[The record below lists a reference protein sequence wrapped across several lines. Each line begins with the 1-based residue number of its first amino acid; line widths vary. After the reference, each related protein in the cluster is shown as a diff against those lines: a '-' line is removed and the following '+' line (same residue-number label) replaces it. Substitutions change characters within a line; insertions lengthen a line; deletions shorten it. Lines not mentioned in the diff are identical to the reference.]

1 MKIEGKF
8 ILKVAGTLTAISL
21 VVAALLGATNALT
34 EDKIAA
40 INKANTEVALAAV
53 VSSPDCE
60 FPPIEEIPQ
69 AAIDA
74 AKTQSG
80 KLTEAYRVVVNG
92 EDAGYAFKIVAGGSQ
107 GDIEMIVGVDADL
120 AITGIS
126 GIGKSTL
133 LKLLLGVFPTQD
145 GSIYLEM
152 ADGSHIPADKH
163 TRRLFAYVP
172 QGNMLLSGTI
182 LDNLKFINSNATD
195 EEVQRAVEIACAD
208 TFINEL
214 PQGLMTV
221 IGERGMGLSEGQVQ
235 RLAIARSL
243 LSKSPV
249 LLLDEAT
256 SALDEETEHRFLKNL
271 KALQNVT
278 CIIVSHKKAALRIC
292 NKHVRIE
299 DCKIVSEERTYDA
312 D

>member
-80 KLTEAYRVVVNG
+80 KLTEAYRVVV
-92 EDAGYAFKIVAGGSQ
+92 IVAGGSQ

-126 GIGKSTL
+126 VVDAAETSGIGTK
-133 LKLLLGVFPTQD
+133 V
-145 GSIYLEM
+145 
-152 ADGSHIPADKH
+152 
-163 TRRLFAYVP
+163 
-172 QGNMLLSGTI
+172 
-182 LDNLKFINSNATD
+182 
-195 EEVQRAVEIACAD
+195 IA
-208 TFINEL
+208 N
-214 PQGLMTV
+214 
-221 IGERGMGLSEGQVQ
+221 
-235 RLAIARSL
+235 
-243 LSKSPV
+243 
-249 LLLDEAT
+249 EAT
-256 SALDEETEHRFLKNL
+256 TAGTGALDQFVGKSGAGSLVVKTNID
-271 KALQNVT
+271 AVSGATVT
-278 CIIVSHKKAALRIC
+278 TKGITKGANAALAAA
-292 NKHVRIE
+292 E
-299 DCKIVSEERTYDA
+299 A
-312 D
+312 MA

>member
-126 GIGKSTL
+126 VVSHSETSGIGTKVVGNEPNTAGVPVLDQFQGMSGAGSLVVGKTITAISGATVST
-133 LKLLLGVFPTQD
+133 KGITM
-145 GSIYLEM
+145 G
-152 ADGSHIPADKH
+152 A
-163 TRRLFAYVP
+163 
-172 QGNMLLSGTI
+172 
-182 LDNLKFINSNATD
+182 NAALA
-195 EEVQRAVEIACAD
+195 AVE
-208 TFINEL
+208 
-214 PQGLMTV
+214 
-221 IGERGMGLSEGQVQ
+221 
-235 RLAIARSL
+235 
-243 LSKSPV
+243 
-249 LLLDEAT
+249 
-256 SALDEETEHRFLKNL
+256 ALG
-271 KALQNVT
+271 
-278 CIIVSHKKAALRIC
+278 
-292 NKHVRIE
+292 
-299 DCKIVSEERTYDA
+299 
-312 D
+312 

>member
-107 GDIEMIVGVDADL
+107 GDIEMIVGVDAAL

-126 GIGKSTL
+126 VVDAAEPSGIGTK
-133 LKLLLGVFPTQD
+133 V
-145 GSIYLEM
+145 
-152 ADGSHIPADKH
+152 
-163 TRRLFAYVP
+163 
-172 QGNMLLSGTI
+172 
-182 LDNLKFINSNATD
+182 
-195 EEVQRAVEIACAD
+195 IA
-208 TFINEL
+208 N
-214 PQGLMTV
+214 
-221 IGERGMGLSEGQVQ
+221 
-235 RLAIARSL
+235 
-243 LSKSPV
+243 
-249 LLLDEAT
+249 EAT
-256 SALDEETEHRFLKNL
+256 TAGTGALDQFVG
-271 KALQNVT
+271 KAGAGSRVVKTNIDAVSGATVT
-278 CIIVSHKKAALRIC
+278 TKGITKGANAALAAA
-292 NKHVRIE
+292 E
-299 DCKIVSEERTYDA
+299 A
-312 D
+312 MA

>member
-69 AAIDA
+69 AAIDV

-126 GIGKSTL
+126 VVDAAETSGIGTK
-133 LKLLLGVFPTQD
+133 V
-145 GSIYLEM
+145 
-152 ADGSHIPADKH
+152 
-163 TRRLFAYVP
+163 
-172 QGNMLLSGTI
+172 
-182 LDNLKFINSNATD
+182 
-195 EEVQRAVEIACAD
+195 IA
-208 TFINEL
+208 N
-214 PQGLMTV
+214 
-221 IGERGMGLSEGQVQ
+221 
-235 RLAIARSL
+235 
-243 LSKSPV
+243 
-249 LLLDEAT
+249 EAT
-256 SALDEETEHRFLKNL
+256 TAGTGALDQFVGKSGAGSLVVKTNIDAVSGATISSTGVVT
-271 KALQNVT
+271 ALGNAAKVY
-278 CIIVSHKKAALRIC
+278 AAL
-292 NKHVRIE
+292 KPE
-299 DCKIVSEERTYDA
+299 IVKA
-312 D
+312 WQ

>member
-1 MKIEGKF
+1 MENLMISANAVLPMCLVMALGYGTRRLGWLRREEISTINKIAFRIFLPCLLYYNIYCSDLSGSFDPLLMTYAVGGVLLTFGLALGYTLLTEKLPERRGVLIQGMF
-8 ILKVAGTLTAISL
+8 RSNYVIMGIPVAT
-21 VVAALLGATNALT
+21 ALLGATNALT

-126 GIGKSTL
+126 VVDAAETSGIGTK
-133 LKLLLGVFPTQD
+133 V
-145 GSIYLEM
+145 
-152 ADGSHIPADKH
+152 
-163 TRRLFAYVP
+163 
-172 QGNMLLSGTI
+172 
-182 LDNLKFINSNATD
+182 
-195 EEVQRAVEIACAD
+195 IA
-208 TFINEL
+208 N
-214 PQGLMTV
+214 
-221 IGERGMGLSEGQVQ
+221 
-235 RLAIARSL
+235 
-243 LSKSPV
+243 
-249 LLLDEAT
+249 EAT
-256 SALDEETEHRFLKNL
+256 TAGTGALDQFVGKSGAGSLVVKTNID
-271 KALQNVT
+271 AVSGATVT
-278 CIIVSHKKAALRIC
+278 TKGITKGANAALAAA
-292 NKHVRIE
+292 E
-299 DCKIVSEERTYDA
+299 A
-312 D
+312 MA

>member
-126 GIGKSTL
+126 VVDAAETSGIGTKVIANEATTAGTGAL
-133 LKLLLGVFPTQD
+133 DQFVGKIRRGLARRQD
-145 GSIYLEM
+145 QHRRRFRRDRDHQGHHQGRKRRSGRR
-152 ADGSHIPADKH
+152 GSHGLRK
-163 TRRLFAYVP
+163 
-172 QGNMLLSGTI
+172 G
-182 LDNLKFINSNATD
+182 D
-195 EEVQRAVEIACAD
+195 E
-208 TFINEL
+208 INE
-214 PQGLMTV
+214 
-221 IGERGMGLSEGQVQ
+221 
-235 RLAIARSL
+235 
-243 LSKSPV
+243 
-249 LLLDEAT
+249 
-256 SALDEETEHRFLKNL
+256 F
-271 KALQNVT
+271 
-278 CIIVSHKKAALRIC
+278 
-292 NKHVRIE
+292 
-299 DCKIVSEERTYDA
+299 
-312 D
+312 

>member
-107 GDIEMIVGVDADL
+107 GDIEMIG
-120 AITGIS
+120 
-126 GIGKSTL
+126 
-133 LKLLLGVFPTQD
+133 
-145 GSIYLEM
+145 
-152 ADGSHIPADKH
+152 
-163 TRRLFAYVP
+163 RRGRRPGHHGHLR
-172 QGNMLLSGTI
+172 G
-182 LDNLKFINSNATD
+182 
-195 EEVQRAVEIACAD
+195 RRRR
-208 TFINEL
+208 NE
-214 PQGLMTV
+214 
-221 IGERGMGLSEGQVQ
+221 RHRHEG
-235 RLAIARSL
+235 
-243 LSKSPV
+243 
-249 LLLDEAT
+249 
-256 SALDEETEHRFLKNL
+256 HR
-271 KALQNVT
+271 Q
-278 CIIVSHKKAALRIC
+278 
-292 NKHVRIE
+292 
-299 DCKIVSEERTYDA
+299 
-312 D
+312 

>member
-60 FPPIEEIPQ
+60 FPP

-126 GIGKSTL
+126 VVDAAETSGIGTK
-133 LKLLLGVFPTQD
+133 V
-145 GSIYLEM
+145 
-152 ADGSHIPADKH
+152 
-163 TRRLFAYVP
+163 
-172 QGNMLLSGTI
+172 
-182 LDNLKFINSNATD
+182 
-195 EEVQRAVEIACAD
+195 IA
-208 TFINEL
+208 N
-214 PQGLMTV
+214 
-221 IGERGMGLSEGQVQ
+221 
-235 RLAIARSL
+235 
-243 LSKSPV
+243 
-249 LLLDEAT
+249 EAT
-256 SALDEETEHRFLKNL
+256 TAGTGALDQFVGKSGAGSLVVKTNID
-271 KALQNVT
+271 AVSGATVT
-278 CIIVSHKKAALRIC
+278 TKGITKGANAALAAA
-292 NKHVRIE
+292 E
-299 DCKIVSEERTYDA
+299 A
-312 D
+312 MA

>member
-120 AITGIS
+120 AS
-126 GIGKSTL
+126 RASPWSTPP
-133 LKLLLGVFPTQD
+133 KRAASARRSSP
-145 GSIYLEM
+145 M
-152 ADGSHIPADKH
+152 RRPPPA
-163 TRRLFAYVP
+163 P
-172 QGNMLLSGTI
+172 
-182 LDNLKFINSNATD
+182 
-195 EEVQRAVEIACAD
+195 
-208 TFINEL
+208 
-214 PQGLMTV
+214 
-221 IGERGMGLSEGQVQ
+221 
-235 RLAIARSL
+235 ARSI
-243 LSKSPV
+243 SSSASP
-249 LLLDEAT
+249 ARARSSSRPT
-256 SALDEETEHRFLKNL
+256 STPFPARP
-271 KALQNVT
+271 
-278 CIIVSHKKAALRIC
+278 
-292 NKHVRIE
+292 
-299 DCKIVSEERTYDA
+299 
-312 D
+312 